1 MKKNN
6 YSTVIDFGSSE
17 LRLGVFDNKL
27 SKLFFK
33 SEDIFKKDNYE
44 EYLKSIKF
52 LIREAENKISTH
64 LENVTVLYDSS
75 EIFTIDLS
83 IKKKLDQKIIF
94 KDVCSSIIQEAYQLI
109 NDNYN
114 NKKIIHLIIKKYI
127 INNEEFFNIPD
138 QIPTLNSLAIEIK
151 FLCLPYSQYK
161 NVFEIFK
168 KNNLKILNFFP
179 SSLVKSY
186 KYIDLFKDNKYVAFL
201 DIGLNRS
208 TLVFFINQ
216 KLECFST
223 IPIGGDHISKD
234 ISKIMKLNFNE
245 SEKLKKTFNRSE
257 TDFSNSEINS
267 IDNTDIIKKI
277 IGRNISIDLLKK
289 VILARIEEII
299 TLSLKVLVIPENTY
313 KKKNLNLVLLGNG
326 SKIFDKNSFQLEDKY
341 NLKEINYYEETN
353 FDICNAGLI
362 FEKNSTGDYSNQLK
376 KNQKKLGFFHR
387 FFNIFGNN

>member
-138 QIPTLNSLAIEIK
+138 QVPTLNSLAIEIK
-151 FLCLPYSQYK
+151 FLCLPYSKYK

-168 KNNLKILNFFP
+168 KNNLKILNFFS

-234 ISKIMKLNFNE
+234 ISEIMKLNFDE